1 MQSQIMILM
10 STKQLVLITGVGK
23 QTGIGFETARQ
34 LANLGYQVIITA
46 RKQSTAD
53 QLAGILI
60 QEGLDIVP
68 LALDVTDE
76 TMVKAVAEQ
85 VNRQF
90 GKLDVLINNATLF
103 PDKFDTVSVDIAD
116 IKNVFDTNFT
126 GAWATIKYF
135 VPLLKK
141 SEHARIVNVSSG
153 SGSYGGEEYSL
164 LNPWRGVISAYSI
177 SKLALNGL
185 TLKAALDLK
194 NDAILVNAVTPG
206 ITASYEIL
214 AKAGGRPV
222 SEGAKSIVFAATLPK
237 GGPTGKF
244 FKDGKSIGW

>member
-1 MQSQIMILM
+1 MN
-10 STKQLVLITGVGK
+10 TKQLVLITGVGK

-34 LANLGYQVIITA
+34 LANLGYQVIITS
-46 RKQSTAD
+46 RKQEAAD

-60 QEGLDIVP
+60 EEGLNIVP
-68 LALDVTDE
+68 MALDVTDE
-76 TMVKAVAEQ
+76 IMVKAVAEQ
-85 VNRQF
+85 VDLRF

-103 PDKFDTVSVDIAD
+103 PDKFDTVSVDLAD
-116 IKNVFDTNFT
+116 IKSVLDSNFI
-126 GAWATIKYF
+126 GAWSTIKYF
-135 VPLLKK
+135 TPLLKK

-153 SGSYGGEEYSL
+153 SGSFDGEEYSL

-185 TLKAALDLK
+185 TLKAANDLK
-194 NDAILVNAVTPG
+194 NDNILVNAATPG
-206 ITASYEIL
+206 ITATYEVL
-214 AKAGGRPV
+214 ANFGGRPV

-244 FKDGKSIGW
+244 FKDGEIIGW

>member
-1 MQSQIMILM
+1 MKN
-10 STKQLVLITGVGK
+10 KQLALITGVGK

-46 RKQSTAD
+46 RKQETAN
-53 QLAGILI
+53 QLAKMLI
-60 QEGLDIVP
+60 EEGLDIVP
-68 LALDVTDE
+68 MALDVTDE
-76 TMVKAVAEQ
+76 AMVKVVAEQ
-85 VNRQF
+85 VDLRF

-116 IKNVFDTNFT
+116 IKNVFDCNLI
-126 GAWATIKYF
+126 GAWRTIKYF
-135 VPLLKK
+135 TPLLKE

-153 SGSYGGEEYSL
+153 SGSYEGEEYSL
-164 LNPWRGVISAYSI
+164 LNPWKGVISAYSI

-185 TLKAALDLK
+185 TLKAANDLK
-194 NDAILVNAVTPG
+194 NDNILVNAATPG
-206 ITASYEIL
+206 VTATYKVL
-214 AKAGGRPV
+214 ANFGGRPV

-244 FKDGKSIGW
+244 FKDGEIISW

>member
-1 MQSQIMILM
+1 M
-10 STKQLVLITGVGK
+10 SNKQLALITGVGK

-34 LANLGYQVIITA
+34 LGNLGYQVIITA
-46 RKQSTAD
+46 RKQETAD

-60 QEGLDIVP
+60 GEGLDIVP

-76 TMVKAVAEQ
+76 AMVRAAAGQ
-85 VNRQF
+85 VDLRF

-103 PDKFDTVSVDIAD
+103 PDKFDTVSVDLAD
-116 IKNVFDTNFT
+116 IKKVFDSNFI
-126 GAWATIKYF
+126 GAWSAIKYF
-135 VPLLKK
+135 SPLLKK

-153 SGSYGGEEYSL
+153 SGSYDGEEYNL
-164 LNPWRGVISAYSI
+164 LHPWRGVISAYSI

-194 NDAILVNAVTPG
+194 NDNILVNAATPG

-237 GGPTGKF
+237 GGPTGQF
-244 FKDGKSIGW
+244 FKDGKVIGW

>member
-1 MQSQIMILM
+1 MN
-10 STKQLVLITGVGK
+10 TKQLVLITGVGK

-34 LANLGYQVIITA
+34 LANLGYQIIITS
-46 RKQSTAD
+46 RKQEAAD

-60 QEGLDIVP
+60 EEGLNIVP
-68 LALDVTDE
+68 MALDVTDE
-76 TMVKAVAEQ
+76 IMVKAVAEQ
-85 VNRQF
+85 VDLRF

-103 PDKFDTVSVDIAD
+103 PDKFDTVSVDLAD
-116 IKNVFDTNFT
+116 IKSVLDSNFI
-126 GAWATIKYF
+126 GAWSTIKYF
-135 VPLLKK
+135 TPLLKK

-153 SGSYGGEEYSL
+153 SGSFDGEEYSL

-185 TLKAALDLK
+185 TLKAANDLK
-194 NDAILVNAVTPG
+194 NDNILVNAATPG
-206 ITASYEIL
+206 ITATYEVL
-214 AKAGGRPV
+214 ANFGGRPV

-244 FKDGKSIGW
+244 FKDGEIIGW

>member
-1 MQSQIMILM
+1 MK
-10 STKQLVLITGVGK
+10 TKQLALITGVGK

-34 LANLGYQVIITA
+34 LANMDYQVIITS
-46 RKQSTAD
+46 RKQEIAD
-53 QLAGILI
+53 QLAGMLSE
-60 QEGLDIVP
+60 QGVDIVP
-68 LALDVTDE
+68 MALDVTDE
-76 TMVKAVAEQ
+76 TMVRAVAEQ
-85 VNRQF
+85 VDLRF

-116 IKNVFDTNFT
+116 IKSVFDSNFI
-126 GAWATIKYF
+126 GVWSTIKYF
-135 VPLLKK
+135 TPLLKK

-164 LNPWRGVISAYSI
+164 LNPWRGIISAYSI

-194 NDAILVNAVTPG
+194 NDGILVNAVTPG
-206 ITASYEIL
+206 VTATYEVL
-214 AKAGGRPV
+214 ANFGGRPV

-244 FKDGKSIGW
+244 FKDGEIIGW

>member
-1 MQSQIMILM
+1 M
-10 STKQLVLITGVGK
+10 STQQQLALITGVGK

-34 LANLGYQVIITA
+34 LAKMGYQVIITA
-46 RKQSTAD
+46 RKQETAD
-53 QLAGILI
+53 LLAGILS
-60 QEGLDIVP
+60 EEHLDIVP
-68 LALDVTDE
+68 LALDVADE
-76 TMVKAVAEQ
+76 KMVKAAAAQ
-85 VNRQF
+85 IDRRF

-103 PDKFDTVSVDIAD
+103 PDKFDTVSVDLAE
-116 IKNVFDTNFT
+116 IKKVFDTNFI
-126 GAWATIKYF
+126 GAWSTIKYF
-135 VPLLKK
+135 TPLLKK

-153 SGSYGGEEYSL
+153 SGSYEGEEFSL
-164 LNPWRGVISAYSI
+164 LNPWRGIISAYSI

-194 NDAILVNAVTPG
+194 NDNILVNAATPG

-222 SEGAKSIVFAATLPK
+222 SEGAQSIVFAATLPK
-237 GGPTGKF
+237 GGPTGQF